1 MDVLTAL
8 SNKSDYTKAQLQL
21 IVGAWVM
28 SALVEGKQKINLDSG
43 DVSEDDY
50 DKTSIYSLLYALYRS
65 MGTVRSETG
74 AEYEFTFNTWGY
86 TWPKAWGKP
95 PIPAKD
101 PQLMGKNAYAGLY
114 HFDLVKEYIKA
125 RDGEVHIVEMG
136 CGTGAGANLICSRIL
151 PNCTYEAVDM
161 QKAGIATA
169 KRKFVPEHGGRMVAT
184 WGDATK
190 LSFPEGSADFVAV
203 NETHVTEMPG
213 RTTAEDERFFKA
225 AYRML
230 KPGGFM
236 VWGNAIPES
245 TWKPCFEL
253 LESIGMKLIEVCDV
267 TKEAVEARD
276 QDKRR
281 IDIYVDEIINTF
293 HGFKIPVIGEK
304 RRALAEVALKN
315 FSRNPG
321 TKLYDNMV
329 DGTDTY
335 KVVLLQK
342 PLTKDASIDPE
353 RSAKQGAERASGN
366 GSTVA

>member
-8 SNKSDYTKAQLQL
+8 SNKSDYSKSQLQL

-28 SALVEGKQKINLDSG
+28 SGLVEGKQKINLDSG

-65 MGTVRSETG
+65 MGTVRADNG

-95 PIPAKD
+95 PIPARD

-125 RDGEVHIVEMG
+125 RDGEVHIIEMG

-161 QKAGIATA
+161 QQAGINTC
-169 KRKFVPEHGGRMVAT
+169 KRKFVPEHGGRLVAT

-190 LSFPEGSADFVAV
+190 LTIPDASADFVAV

-213 RTTAEDERFFKA
+213 RTTEEDERFFKT

-230 KPGGFM
+230 KPGGFL

-253 LESIGMKLIEVCDV
+253 LESIGMKVLEVCDV
-267 TKEAVEARD
+267 TKEAIQARD
-276 QDKRR
+276 EDKRR
-281 IDIYVDEIINTF
+281 IDAYVDQIISTF
-293 HGFKIPVIGEK
+293 HGFKIPVLGDQ

-335 KVVLLQK
+335 KVVLVQK
-342 PLTKDASIDPE
+342 PLDA
-353 RSAKQGAERASGN
+353 KG
-366 GSTVA
+366 